1 VAYKYSVGKRDF
13 GDIEYEGDVDT
24 QIDFE
29 SDFIA
34 LTTGGTKV
42 LIVSGSKVGIGTSTP
57 SYELDVAG
65 DIGLSEYI
73 YHKGDDD
80 TFIRFRDDDITIK
93 AGNVSFIKITEDD
106 SQDKISFNEGR
117 TDLDFI
123 VRSPNESLAVY
134 LNAGN
139 EVFHINHG
147 ESNFKTKI
155 HSLNGEALTV
165 NDDGAIFNED
175 GAAANDFRVE
185 TDSDTHMLFVDGGNN
200 TVGVATSAPTS
211 GLHVDSSCGYAITGA
226 KSSDYTATASDH
238 TILVNAANA
247 SVTITLPTAVGIP
260 GRLYIIKR
268 LDAAVQTVVSIAAN
282 GSEEIEASTDD
293 AILGP
298 MGSLVLQ
305 SDNSGWWIVGQYS
318 L

>member
-1 VAYKYSVGKRDF
+1 MAYKYSVGKRDF
-13 GDIEYEGDVDT
+13 GDIEYEDDVDT

-34 LTTGGTKV
+34 LTTGGTQV
-42 LIVSGSKVGIGTSTP
+42 LVISGSNVGIGTSTP
-57 SYELDVAG
+57 DSNELLTIDGADGDHECNIQFREDGTNRAKVGINDSSNLVLHNQTSNKHIVLKVNDAG
-65 DIGLSEYI
+65 TTREGLRINGAIPE
-73 YHKGDDD
+73 
-80 TFIRFRDDDITIK
+80 
-93 AGNVSFIKITEDD
+93 VVV
-106 SQDKISFNEGR
+106 NEG
-117 TDLDFI
+117 
-123 VRSPNESLAVY
+123 SESLV
-134 LNAGN
+134 
-139 EVFHINHG
+139 
-147 ESNFKTKI
+147 
-155 HSLNGEALTV
+155 
-165 NDDGAIFNED
+165 
-175 GAAANDFRVE
+175 DFRVE
-185 TDSDTHMLFVDGGNN
+185 SDSDTHMLFVDGGNN

-268 LDAAVQTVVSIAAN
+268 LDTSVQTVVSIAAN

-298 MGSLVLQ
+298 MGALLLQ
-305 SDNSGWWIVGQYS
+305 SDNSGWWKVGQYS